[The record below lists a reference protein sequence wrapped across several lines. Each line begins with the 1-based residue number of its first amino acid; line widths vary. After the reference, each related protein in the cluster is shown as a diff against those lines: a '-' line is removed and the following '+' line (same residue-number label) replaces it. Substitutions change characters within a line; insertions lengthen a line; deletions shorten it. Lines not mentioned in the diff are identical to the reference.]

1 MGILFKTAE
10 SVISSINNFLDTI
23 DQGAIVFKEGVNNY
37 LNKEE
42 KDFSENIQKILDL
55 ESHADKLRK
64 EIENDLYIYSL
75 LPQFRGDVMVLL
87 EKLDDIIDT
96 SKENMLQF
104 DVEGPRIPIEL
115 NNDFSKL
122 TDAAVLS
129 VESLIP
135 AARAYFNDV
144 NAVKD
149 KLHRVYF
156 YEKESDKLA
165 DNIKRRLFKELDELK
180 LSEKIHLRY
189 FALHI
194 ENLSDVAQD
203 VADLLSIM
211 AIKRSL

>member
-1 MGILFKTAE
+1 MGVLFKTADT
-10 SVISSINNFLDTI
+10 VISSINEFLDAI
-23 DQGAIVFKEGVNNY
+23 DQGALVFKQGVNNY
-37 LNKEE
+37 LNKETKE
-42 KDFSENIQKILDL
+42 FSDNIETILKL
-55 ESHADKLRK
+55 ESHADKIRK
-64 EIENDLYIYSL
+64 QIENDLYIYSL

-96 SKENMLQF
+96 AKEIILQF
-104 DVEGPRIPIEL
+104 DVEGPNIPIEL

-122 TDAAVLS
+122 TDASVLS

-135 AARAYFNDV
+135 AVRAYFNDV

-149 KLHRVYF
+149 RLHRVYY

-165 DNIKRRLFKELDELK
+165 DNIKRRLFKELENLK

-189 FALHI
+189 FALHV
-194 ENLSDVAQD
+194 ENLSDVAQE

>member
-1 MGILFKTAE
+1 MLFKTADN
-10 SVISSINNFLDTI
+10 VISAINNFLDAI
-23 DQGAIVFKEGVNNY
+23 DQGVLVFKEGVNNY
-37 LNKEE
+37 LNKEDS
-42 KDFSENIQKILDL
+42 KFSDNIERILKL
-55 ESHADKLRK
+55 ESDADEIRK
-64 EIENDLYIYSL
+64 QIENDLYIHSL

-96 SKENMLQF
+96 AKADLLQF
-104 DVEGPRIPIEL
+104 DVEGPQIPIEL
-115 NNDFSKL
+115 NTDFSKL
-122 TDAAVLS
+122 TDSAVLS

-135 AARAYFNDV
+135 AVRAYFNDV
-144 NAVKD
+144 NGVKD

-165 DNIKRRLFKELDELK
+165 DNIKRRLFKEIQDLK

-194 ENLSDVAQD
+194 ENISDAAEV

>member
-1 MGILFKTAE
+1 MALLFKTADK
-10 SVISSINNFLDTI
+10 VIAEINEFLDAI
-23 DQGAIVFKEGVNNY
+23 DKGTLVFKQGVNNY

-42 KDFSENIQKILDL
+42 VEFTKNIETILNL
-55 ESHADKLRK
+55 ESDADKIRK
-64 EIENDLYIYSL
+64 QIENDLYIYSL

-96 SKENMLQF
+96 AKENILQF
-104 DVEGPRIPIEL
+104 DVEGPKIPIEL

-144 NAVKD
+144 NTVKD
-149 KLHRVYF
+149 KLHRVYY

-194 ENLSDVAQD
+194 ENLSDAAQE

>member
-1 MGILFKTAE
+1 MGLLFKTADT
-10 SVISSINNFLDTI
+10 VIASINEFLDAI
-23 DQGAIVFKEGVNNY
+23 DQGTLVFKQGVSNY
-37 LNKEE
+37 LNKEYKE
-42 KDFSENIQKILDL
+42 FTLNIETILSL
-55 ESHADKLRK
+55 ESHADTIRK
-64 EIENDLYIYSL
+64 QIENDLYIHSL

-96 SKENMLQF
+96 AKENILQF
-104 DVEGPRIPIEL
+104 DVEGPKIPIEL
-115 NNDFSKL
+115 NADFSKL

-135 AARAYFNDV
+135 AVRAYFNDAI
-144 NAVKD
+144 AVKD
-149 KLHRVYF
+149 KLHRVYY
-156 YEKESDKLA
+156 YEKESYKLA

>member
-1 MGILFKTAE
+1 MGILFKTAD

-23 DQGAIVFKEGVNNY
+23 DQGSLVFKEGVNNY

-42 KDFSENIQKILDL
+42 KEFSENIQRILDL
-55 ESHADKLRK
+55 ESHADNLRK

-75 LPQFRGDVMVLL
+75 LPQFRSDVMVLL

-104 DVEGPRIPIEL
+104 DVEEPKIPIEL
-115 NNDFSKL
+115 NNDFIKL

-135 AARAYFNDV
+135 AARAYFTDV
-144 NAVKD
+144 NSVKD

>member
-1 MGILFKTAE
+1 MLFKTANNL
-10 SVISSINNFLDTI
+10 ISAINKFLDTI
-23 DQGAIVFKEGVNNY
+23 DQGILVFKEGVNNY

-42 KDFSENIQKILDL
+42 SKFSEKIELILKL
-55 ESHADKLRK
+55 ESQADETRRQ
-64 EIENDLYIYSL
+64 IENDLYIHSL
-75 LPQFRGDVMVLL
+75 LPQFRGDVLVLL

-96 SKENMLQF
+96 AKEDLLQF
-104 DVEGPRIPIEL
+104 DVEGPQIPLEL
-115 NNDFSKL
+115 NDDFSKL
-122 TDAAVLS
+122 TDASVLS

-135 AARAYFNDV
+135 AVRAYFNDV

-165 DNIKRRLFKELDELK
+165 DNIKRRLFKELHDLK

-194 ENLSDVAQD
+194 ENISDVAEE
-203 VADLLSIM
+203 VANLLAIM
-211 AIKRSL
+211 SIKRSL

>member
-1 MGILFKTAE
+1 MGILFRTAD
-10 SVISSINNFLDTI
+10 SVISLINNFLDTI
-23 DQGAIVFKEGVNNY
+23 DQGSLVFKEGVNNY

-42 KDFSENIQKILDL
+42 KQFSDNIQKILDL
-55 ESHADKLRK
+55 ESHADNLRK

-104 DVEGPRIPIEL
+104 DVEGPKIPIEL

-135 AARAYFNDV
+135 AVRA
-144 NAVKD
+144 
-149 KLHRVYF
+149 
-156 YEKESDKLA
+156 
-165 DNIKRRLFKELDELK
+165 
-180 LSEKIHLRY
+180 
-189 FALHI
+189 
-194 ENLSDVAQD
+194 
-203 VADLLSIM
+203 
-211 AIKRSL
+211 

>member
-1 MGILFKTAE
+1 MGILFKTADT
-10 SVISSINNFLDTI
+10 VISSINEFLDAI
-23 DQGAIVFKEGVNNY
+23 DQGALVFKQGVNNY
-37 LNKEE
+37 LNKEDGE
-42 KDFSENIQKILDL
+42 FSVNIETILKL
-55 ESHADKLRK
+55 ESHADDISKQ
-64 EIENDLYIYSL
+64 IENDLYIYSL

-96 SKENMLQF
+96 AKENILQF
-104 DVEGPRIPIEL
+104 DVEGPNIPIEL

-135 AARAYFNDV
+135 AVRAYFNDV
-144 NAVKD
+144 GAVKD

-165 DNIKRRLFKELDELK
+165 DNIKRRLFKELDDLK

-194 ENLSDVAQD
+194 EHLSDAAQE

>member
-1 MGILFKTAE
+1 
-10 SVISSINNFLDTI
+10 
-23 DQGAIVFKEGVNNY
+23 
-37 LNKEE
+37 
-42 KDFSENIQKILDL
+42 
-55 ESHADKLRK
+55 
-64 EIENDLYIYSL
+64 
-75 LPQFRGDVMVLL
+75 MVLL

-96 SKENMLQF
+96 AKENILQF
-104 DVEGPRIPIEL
+104 DVEGPNIPIDL

-135 AARAYFNDV
+135 AVRAYFNDV
-144 NAVKD
+144 SAVKD
-149 KLHRVYF
+149 KLHRVYY

-165 DNIKRRLFKELDELK
+165 DNIKRRLFKELNELK

-194 ENLSDVAQD
+194 EHLSDAAQE

>member
-1 MGILFKTAE
+1 MGILFRTAE
-10 SVISSINNFLDTI
+10 SLIASIGSFLDTI
-23 DQGAIVFKEGVNNY
+23 DEGALVFKNGVKNY

-42 KDFSENIQKILDL
+42 KEFADNIQKILDM

-64 EIENDLYIYSL
+64 QIENDLYIYSL
-75 LPQFRGDVMVLL
+75 LPQFRSDVMVLL

-104 DVEGPRIPIEL
+104 DVEGPNIPPDL
-115 NNDFSKL
+115 NNDFIKL
-122 TDAAVLS
+122 VDASVLS
-129 VESLIP
+129 VENVIP
-135 AARAYFNDV
+135 AARAYFTDV

-156 YEKESDKLA
+156 YEREADLLA
-165 DNIKRRLFKELDELK
+165 DNIKRRLFKEMKQLDLA
-180 LSEKIHLRY
+180 EKIHLRY

-194 ENLSDVAQD
+194 ESLSDVAQE